1 MSLAITKPN
10 ISNQAKQNIKIMFL
24 QAKKFDRVLWRTN
37 KSLIPL
43 GENIKHDEMIMGKEI

>member
-1 MSLAITKPN
+1 
-10 ISNQAKQNIKIMFL
+10 MFL